1 MLVVGVDG
9 CKTGWIAISLGDRKD
24 PEVHYLPAIDALQ
37 SLVSEADAVAIDV
50 PIGLPTGGP
59 READRLAREFL
70 GRRRNSVFLTPV
82 RDAIEAQTHALAT
95 QAAVIRTGTGVSQ
108 QAYALRRKIM
118 EVERWL
124 ASSPR
129 PLYEVH
135 PEVSFAVL
143 LGAPAQTSKKTWAG
157 MVERRRGLEAAGV
170 SLDRIGAESLAAARA
185 SVDDILDAAVAA
197 WSAARIARGGARSF
211 PDPPQ
216 VDNASGRR
224 MAIWA

>member
-24 PEVHYLPAIDALQ
+24 PEAHYLPAIDALQ
-37 SLVSEADAVAIDV
+37 SFASEADAVAIDI

-70 GRRRNSVFLTPV
+70 GARRNSVFLTPV
-82 RDAIEAQTHALAT
+82 RDAIVAQTHALAT
-95 QAAVIRTGTGVSQ
+95 QAAVSRTGTGVSQ
-108 QAYALRRKIM
+108 QAYALGRRIL

-124 ASSPR
+124 PSAPC
-129 PLYEVH
+129 PVYEVH

-157 MVERRRGLEAAGV
+157 MVERRGALEAAGV
-170 SLDRIGAESLAAARA
+170 SLDCIGAETLAAARA

-197 WSAARIARGGARSF
+197 WSGARIAGGEARSF

-216 VDNASGRR
+216 VDASGRR

>member
-24 PEVHYLPAIDALQ
+24 PEGHYLPTIDALE
-37 SLVSEADAVAIDV
+37 SLASEADAVAIDM
-50 PIGLPTGGP
+50 PIGLPADGV

-70 GRRRNSVFLTPV
+70 GARRNSVFLTPV

-95 QAAVIRTGTGVSQ
+95 QAAVIRTGSGVSQ
-108 QAYALRRKIM
+108 QAYALGKKIL

-124 ASSPR
+124 PSSPC
-129 PLYEVH
+129 PVYEVH

-157 MVERRRGLEAAGV
+157 MVERRGALEAAGV
-170 SLDRIGAESLAAARA
+170 SLDGLGAKSVAAARA
-185 SVDDILDAAVAA
+185 SVDDMLDATVAA
-197 WSAARIARGGARSF
+197 WSAARIARGAARSF

-216 VDNASGRR
+216 VDASGRP